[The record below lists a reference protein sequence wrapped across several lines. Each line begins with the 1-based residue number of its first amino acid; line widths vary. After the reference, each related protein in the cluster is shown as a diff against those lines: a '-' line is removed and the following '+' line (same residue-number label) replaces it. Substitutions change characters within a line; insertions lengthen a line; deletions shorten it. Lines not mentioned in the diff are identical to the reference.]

1 MEKSPFQ
8 EKTAWLVL
16 FELLGETWGIRF
28 ADIQELLETKEITP
42 VPKAPSFIS
51 GITHKRGKIITVL
64 DLGLLVGEVQKAN
77 KEIKIIYLK
86 SAVLDIGLLITS
98 KVSSELLPD
107 ALEITGLVVKK
118 FGENEKMTI
127 EKSIIRAGKKIIN
140 VLEVGQLIKSLE
152 EYYL

>member
-28 ADIQELLETKEITP
+28 ADIQELLEIKEITP

>member
-64 DLGLLVGEVQKAN
+64 DLGLLFGEVQKAN